1 MLHYQ
6 TLLGLNYPKELK
18 AIKQIPMNTLT
29 DKLKDLRGIE
39 KEIVIPNW
47 GIATAVGISA
57 IITGIAIFL
66 L

>member
-1 MLHYQ
+1 
-6 TLLGLNYPKELK
+6 
-18 AIKQIPMNTLT
+18 MNTLT
-29 DKLKDLRGIE
+29 DKLKDLTEIE

-57 IITGIAIFL
+57 IMTGIAIFL